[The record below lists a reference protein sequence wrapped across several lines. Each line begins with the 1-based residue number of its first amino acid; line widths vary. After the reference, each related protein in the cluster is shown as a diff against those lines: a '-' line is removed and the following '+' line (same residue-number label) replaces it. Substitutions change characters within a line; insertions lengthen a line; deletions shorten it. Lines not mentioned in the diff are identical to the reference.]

1 LEPAVTEHTRAPAPT
16 VTADP
21 SAKAPARAGKLGSRA
36 TLWFVGVALI
46 LAIAPPFLETYFV
59 HLLILILFWGYL
71 GACWNILGGYAGQFS
86 FGHSLFVGIGG
97 YTSTVLF
104 MEYGV
109 SPWAGMLLGGIV
121 ATLVGLFVGF
131 LSFRYG
137 LRGIYFGL
145 ITLAFAEVFR
155 LIFLGWN
162 FVGGSVGIY
171 IPLRGDDMVAFQF
184 TNRLGF
190 YYVIYTLSLLVIGFT
205 AWMRRS
211 QLGYY
216 LQAIRED
223 EDAAAALGIDTF
235 RYKQIA
241 TGVSAFLT
249 ALAGTFYAQYFLY
262 IDPNLLFGVQVT
274 VELLLRP
281 ILGGTGTVIGSYLG
295 AAILGPL
302 GDVTRISLGGYQ
314 GVYLMVYGVILVLV
328 IMFMPH
334 GVMGLIDRLGEK
346 KVEPRPEAGDQG
358 AEAA

>member
-1 LEPAVTEHTRAPAPT
+1 MSEQTRA
-16 VTADP
+16 D
-21 SAKAPARAGKLGSRA
+21 APAIAVEAEPRGPTRARAIGGRA
-36 TLWFVGVALI
+36 TPWFLGAALI
-46 LAIAPPFLETYFV
+46 LAIVPPFIETYFV
-59 HLLILILFWGYL
+59 HLLILFLFWGYL

-86 FGHSLFVGIGG
+86 FGHSLFVGVGG

-104 MEYGV
+104 MQYGV
-109 SPWAGMLLGGIV
+109 SPWVGMLLGG
-121 ATLVGLFVGF
+121 AAAALVGLFVGY

-155 LIFLGWN
+155 LVFMGWN

-171 IPLRGDDMVAFQF
+171 MPLRGDDVVAFQF
-184 TNRLGF
+184 TNRLVF
-190 YYVIYTLSLLVIGFT
+190 YYVIYALSLVVIGFT

-211 QLGYY
+211 RLGFY

-235 RYKQIA
+235 RYKQVA
-241 TGVSAFLT
+241 MGVSAFLT
-249 ALAGTFYAQYFLY
+249 ALAGSFYAQYFLY

-281 ILGGTGTVIGSYLG
+281 ILGGAGTVLGSFLG

-302 GDVTRISLGGYQ
+302 GEVTRTWLGGFQ
-314 GVYLMVYGVILVLV
+314 GVYLMVYGALMVLV
-328 IMFMPH
+328 VMFMPH
-334 GVMGLIDRLGEK
+334 GVMGLVDRFG
-346 KVEPRPEAGDQG
+346 RG
-358 AEAA
+358 AEDRERPTTGERDPAG